1 MSGYLQVARC
11 AAVRPACE
19 QTLIV
24 LQGRNIQAQSG
35 RFGRLRI
42 DLVRQVTK
50 KVSLG
55 RSTGGG
61 VTEIHRQTRILRAC
75 SAGMLLAIYQGL
87 AGRLPVTSGCS
98 GKSDVM
104 NSAEPKV
111 IHLRERDAE
120 GALERLN
127 RITGLRF
134 ARWPQSLVP
143 LVRDAVVE
151 AQACQPLAPDVRTV
165 ESA

>member
-1 MSGYLQVARC
+1 
-11 AAVRPACE
+11 
-19 QTLIV
+19 
-24 LQGRNIQAQSG
+24 
-35 RFGRLRI
+35 
-42 DLVRQVTK
+42 
-50 KVSLG
+50 
-55 RSTGGG
+55 
-61 VTEIHRQTRILRAC
+61 
-75 SAGMLLAIYQGL
+75 
-87 AGRLPVTSGCS
+87 
-98 GKSDVM
+98 M